1 MEYLLRS
8 MLFVPGYQEKY
19 IESALEKKP
28 DAIILDFED
37 SVPVNLKQKA
47 RENVAE
53 YIKKGCFKS
62 IPTFIRLNPLEDGV
76 LEEDLKWHLSEDING
91 FLLPKVTTAQDVLKY
106 ERQIAKVEVENKVS
120 HGWFRLLPLIEN
132 AMAIENITEIA
143 TASERNMALCFGGED
158 YLNDIRAVHGKVV
171 KAFDYPRL
179 RIVVAARAAGL
190 QPIDTPF
197 LDFSDN
203 REFIREQSASYEMGF
218 SGMLIVHPNQIR
230 MANECFMPS
239 RSEIDKAMEIIHCI
253 DTAQEEGAGIAI
265 MNGKMIGPPM
275 EKQARNILQLK
286 QLRDKK
292 ERKEKDDK

>member
-8 MLFVPGYQEKY
+8 MLFVPGYQSKF
-19 IESALEKKP
+19 IESALQKQP

-37 SVPVNLKQKA
+37 SVPANLKQRA
-47 RENVAE
+47 RENVFE
-53 YIKKGCFKS
+53 YVKKGCFKS
-62 IPTFIRLNPLEDGV
+62 IPTFIRLNQSGDNV
-76 LEEDLKWHLSEDING
+76 LEEDLKGPFSEDING
-91 FLLPKVTTAQDVLKY
+91 FLLPKVTTAEDVLKY
-106 ERQIAKVEVENKVS
+106 EKQIENCETVNGLSK
-120 HGWFRLLPLIEN
+120 GWFRLLPLIEN

-143 TASERNMALCFGGED
+143 MASQRNMALCFGGED
-158 YLNDIRAVHGKVV
+158 YLNDIRGVHGKVA

-203 REFIREQSASYEMGF
+203 REFMREQSASYEMGF
-218 SGMLIVHPNQIR
+218 SGMLIVHPSQIP

-239 RSEIDKAMEIIHCI
+239 RSEIDKAMEIIRCI

-275 EKQARNILQLK
+275 EKQARNILHLK
-286 QLRDKK
+286 RLRDEK
-292 ERKEKDDK
+292 EGKEN